1 MQFPGGFTA
10 ERFTSGQGVAKAWGK
25 KLRSLE
31 KFARGRRPAVPRSMS
46 GTALDKV
53 QRARRLARRLR
64 QDASHEIARIRQW
77 DRTTKRLA
85 AVLLL
90 LGLLL
95 ALPLWAYFFVDHHL
109 RSGWFV
115 PAWASLTTT
124 VVFGAHFAVQEVRL
138 YNHRHMER
146 EPEAAKQLLHR
157 PPGQRLTSSPELLK
171 QAYHPSPFSGGS
183 SSEFSDASDGDNE
196 EELNG
201 VSDFESVAAETTLT
215 QAEVLLAQAVMI
227 LQLLPESMMSKMMQL
242 WTQCEV
248 PRGTVIVRAGEPISD
263 FLVVKEG
270 EVHLLDGPQRNTLQ
284 KMKPMMPA
292 TSYVTLMEWLAREH
306 FASQN
311 LAHGKDSDGPQCL
324 SPATLVAAADSVLLS
339 IPLADLAGFIGAR
352 QDILAD
358 VIRFVMFRLQR
369 TSCLPLFQHAGFGP
383 ELLPAAAEPGPA
395 DLAAL
400 RPPPLC
406 PSPPPPPMA
415 AGLLMDDG
423 QDSLRP
429 PRGSKQGARPR
440 SLSPTASRSYPPANR
455 RTSPAVSRGS
465 SIWDPPPLLQTP
477 EAGEAA
483 LSRREAAQHLC
494 YALNL
499 ALPEDVLLVQDC
511 VTIVTLQPGDR
522 VSFGR
527 DASKTSAPV
536 ASAVAQQQ
544 QRSSSPPRAEAGH
557 AAGGRTVDLS
567 GFLLSV
573 QRGAVFGTSAGSL
586 PPSLLEEKQPPQ
598 RLFTI
603 NEGDAQ
609 SILNP
614 LSGLTGEQVEQFV
627 EATQFS
633 VLVGIRLRDF
643 QRISVHRP
651 SVLLWLVTCTTSR
664 LTPAARQLEMAL
676 RWTIL
681 KAGQTLHRQ
690 GDSLEDGGLYM
701 VLHGRLRTEAAAPD
715 QRQPTVA
722 ELGRNATI
730 GETEILSGDGQGWGS
745 TVAAIRDTELCCVP
759 IGLLR
764 QLIRT
769 HPAIIGRF
777 CQLLVQKL
785 RRTTAA
791 MQSLPIAEWEVDV
804 QGLSM
809 LSYGQIESFSTVA
822 LVPASPDVPL
832 GRVAALLALALRAEG
847 ATLHLNSGVVKS
859 HLGVTADGMEKET
872 ITNVQL
878 LSWLAIQEESHKFVV
893 YEADPR
899 NSAWT
904 RRCIRQ
910 ADILLVVGLARA
922 GPGCGAVEAAL
933 ADVLVRC
940 SARAEFVLLHTERE
954 RDEDG
959 HWRRVETRRW
969 MLPRPWT
976 NGHHHLRLSDLVAD
990 LADRPPAQGVDPA
1003 SWGMLARSDFG
1014 RIARRIAGTSVGL
1027 VLGGGGAKGAA
1038 HMGVLQRLVEV
1049 GIPIDIIGGT
1059 SIGALVA
1066 GLYSMHVD
1074 MALVQRDYAV
1084 YCRKFGRKSA
1094 QLRDLTYPF
1103 TSIFA
1108 GESFNAILSGFFND
1122 VCIEDMWVPYF
1133 CITTNITTDTPMV
1146 HLQGTAWRYIRAS
1159 MSLTT
1164 FLPPICDGPNLLV
1177 DGGYSNNMPADVAK
1191 SLGANF
1197 IVAVDVA
1204 AIDNTNYTNYGDSL
1218 SGWWLLWKKLPLP
1231 ASLIGDPV
1239 HVPSMRD
1246 VSGRLVYLTGEMQG
1260 RRVKKELIDVY
1271 IKPKVAHVNLLDFGS
1286 WESCM
1291 KLGYEATA
1299 AKFPG
1304 DVESEWRGFPKRG
1317 RPE

>member
-1 MQFPGGFTA
+1 M
-10 ERFTSGQGVAKAWGK
+10 AKAWGK
-25 KLRSLE
+25 KLHSLE
-31 KFARGRRPAVPRSMS
+31 KFARGRRPAMPRSMS
-46 GTALDKV
+46 GTALEKV

-85 AVLLL
+85 CVMLL

-95 ALPLWAYFFVDHHL
+95 TLPLLRYFFVDHHL
-109 RSGWFV
+109 RSRWFV
-115 PAWASLTTT
+115 PAWATLTT
-124 VVFGAHFAVQEVRL
+124 VAVLGAHFAIQEVRL
-138 YNHRHMER
+138 HNHRHMER

-157 PPGQRLTSSPELLK
+157 PPGSQRLTGTPELLK
-171 QAYHPSPFSGGS
+171 EPYRQAHVSGGS
-183 SSEFSDASDGDNE
+183 SSEGSDASDGDNE
-196 EELNG
+196 EEDTG
-201 VSDFESVAAETTLT
+201 ASDFESRAADTVLSQT
-215 QAEVLLAQAVMI
+215 EVQLVQAVMI
-227 LQLLPESMMSKMMQL
+227 LQLLPESMVAKMMQL
-242 WTQCEV
+242 WTSYGV
-248 PRGTVIVRAGEPISD
+248 PHGTVIVRAGEPIRD

-270 EVHLLDGPQRNTLQ
+270 EVHLLDGQQRNTLQ
-284 KMKPMMPA
+284 KIKPTMPA

-306 FASQN
+306 FATQN
-311 LAHGKDSDGPQCL
+311 GTNGRDADGSPCL

-352 QDILAD
+352 QDTLAD
-358 VIRFVMFRLQR
+358 AIRFVLFRLQR
-369 TSCLPLFQHAGFGP
+369 TLCLPLFQHVGFRS
-383 ELLPAAAEPGPA
+383 ELLVAESDCA
-395 DLAAL
+395 DLAVL
-400 RPPPLC
+400 RT
-406 PSPPPPPMA
+406 PPM
-415 AGLLMDDG
+415 
-423 QDSLRP
+423 P
-429 PRGSKQGARPR
+429 PRPVPKDPFAAPQTPSLGDNESPSRPQRVPKRGR
-440 SLSPTASRSYPPANR
+440 SLSPNASGSDA
-455 RTSPAVSRGS
+455 RTWKNLSPAVSTS
-465 SIWDPPPLLQTP
+465 SPIWDPPPLLQTP
-477 EAGEAA
+477 DNGAVT

-522 VSFGR
+522 ISFGR
-527 DASKTSAPV
+527 DGPRTSAPV
-536 ASAVAQQQ
+536 ASAVSH
-544 QRSSSPPRAEAGH
+544 QRSVSPPRADSGH
-557 AAGGRTVDLS
+557 PSGRVVDLS
-567 GFLLSV
+567 SFLVSL
-573 QRGAVFGTSAGSL
+573 QQGAVFGMSAGTL
-586 PPSLLEEKQPPQ
+586 PPSLLEEKQAPQ
-598 RLFTI
+598 RLFTV

-627 EATQFS
+627 EAAQFS
-633 VLVGIRLRDF
+633 VLIGLRLRDF
-643 QRISVHRP
+643 QRISLHRP
-651 SVLLWLVTCTTSR
+651 SVLLWLVMCTIAR

-676 RWTIL
+676 RWTML
-681 KAGQTLHRQ
+681 KAGQQLHFQ
-690 GDSLEDGGLYM
+690 GDSVEDGGLYV
-701 VLHGRLRTEAAAPD
+701 VLHGRLRTETVDCD
-715 QRQPTVA
+715 QKQPVVT

-730 GETEILSGDGQGWGS
+730 GEIEILSGDGQGWGS
-745 TVAAIRDTELCCVP
+745 TVTAIRDTELCCVP

-777 CQLLVQKL
+777 CQLLVHKL
-785 RRTTAA
+785 RRTTSV
-791 MQSLPIAEWEVDV
+791 MQRLPMAEWEVDV
-804 QGLSM
+804 QGLSA
-809 LSYGQIESFSTVA
+809 LSYGQVESFSTVA

-832 GRVAALLALALRAEG
+832 GQVAALLALALQAEG
-847 ATLHLNSGVVKS
+847 TTLHLSSSIVKS

-878 LSWLAIQEESHKFVV
+878 LSWLGVQEESHKFVV

-904 RRCIRQ
+904 RRCVRQ

-933 ADVLVRC
+933 ADVLERC

-959 HWRRVETRRW
+959 QWQRVETRRW
-969 MLPRPWT
+969 MLPRQWT
-976 NGHHHLRLSDLVAD
+976 NGHHHLRLSDPIAD
-990 LADRPPAQGVDPA
+990 LAARASGQGVDPA

-1014 RIARRIAGTSVGL
+1014 RIARRIAGTSVGV

-1038 HMGVLQRLVEV
+1038 HLGVLQRLVEV

-1059 SIGALVA
+1059 SMGALVA
-1066 GLYSMHVD
+1066 GLYSMHLN
-1074 MALVQRDYAV
+1074 MALVLRDYEV
-1084 YCRKFGRKSA
+1084 YCRKFNCKSA
-1094 QLRDLTYPF
+1094 QLQDLTYPF

-1108 GESFNAILSGFFND
+1108 GESFNTLLSSFFHD
-1122 VCIEDMWVPYF
+1122 VCIEDMWIPYF

-1197 IVAVDVA
+1197 IVAVEVA

-1231 ASLIGDPV
+1231 ASLIGEPV

-1246 VSGRLVYLTGEMQG
+1246 VSCRLVYLTGEIQG

-1271 IKPKVAHVNLLDFGS
+1271 IKPKVAHINLLDFGS

-1291 KLGYEATA
+1291 KIGYEATA
-1299 AKFPG
+1299 AKFPA
-1304 DVESEWRGFPKRG
+1304 DAEVECKWHASRRGK
-1317 RPE
+1317 PE